1 MSAGPVTTEAAQGAA
16 EPTVLLR
23 KAGRAELAPDQ
34 ARRRR
39 RSMEMLLAVGV
50 PVALVVWWQ
59 VAAVVGWVDSRLY
72 PAPTEIWRE
81 LVRLA
86 GEGRL
91 LDETWVSV
99 RRTLL
104 GFVIGS
110 AAGIVVGMLMG
121 MSRWLRVAL
130 EPLLSA
136 LYTVP
141 KLALLPIF
149 LSAFGLDDRSVVA
162 LIVVTVFFFV
172 WISTM
177 AAVMAVPVGY
187 RETAATFR
195 ASRWETFRYVL
206 LPAATPEIFVGLR
219 IAAGVSVLMLVG
231 VEFVVG
237 SSGLG
242 YLIQQG
248 RQLLLLGQSYVG
260 IVMVAALGYLF
271 TLLVRQLGRW
281 LAPWAPE
288 DNAHTPS

>member
-1 MSAGPVTTEAAQGAA
+1 MSVLTDEAPSGV
-16 EPTVLLR
+16 TVLR
-23 KAGRAELAPDQ
+23 RAAGRAERAPERS
-34 ARRRR
+34 RRRR
-39 RSMEMLLAVGV
+39 RTLEILLAVGV
-50 PVALVVWWQ
+50 PVLLVAWWQ
-59 VAAVVGWVDSRLY
+59 VAALVGWIDGRLY
-72 PAPTEIWRE
+72 PAPTTIWHE
-81 LVRLA
+81 LVRLGA
-86 GEGRL
+86 DGTL
-91 LDETWVSV
+91 LDATWVSV

-110 AAGIVVGMLMG
+110 VGGIVVGMLMG

-177 AAVMAVPVGY
+177 AAVMAVPLGY
-187 RETAATFR
+187 REAAATFR
-195 ASRWETFRYVL
+195 ASRWESFRFVL
-206 LPAATPEIFVGLR
+206 LPASLPEIFVGLR

-242 YLIQQG
+242 FLIQQG

-260 IVMVAALGYLF
+260 IVLVALFGYVF
-271 TLLVRQLGRW
+271 ALLVRLAGRAM
-281 LAPWAPE
+281 APWAPE